1 MGLNL
6 SNINLNAKTSFF
18 FLTNM
23 IHLLFKTDDIYF
35 YSWCILFITSIVGH
49 QTRNYFIL
57 IIDKIMVYNVI
68 FQGGMRY
75 LNFFDYDYNDIIVL
89 ILFILVIVIYH
100 IEMNYIKSYKTQI
113 SMHCIVHLLAS
124 IGHHFII
131 NKLN

>member
-1 MGLNL
+1 MTLNL

-23 IHLLFKTDDIYF
+23 IHLLFKPDDIYF
-35 YSWCILFITSIVGH
+35 YSWCILFITSIVRH
-49 QTRNYFIL
+49 QTKYPFTL

-75 LNFFDYDYNDIIVL
+75 LKFFDYDYNDVVVL
-89 ILFILVIVIYH
+89 ILFMLVIIIYH
-100 IEMNYIKSYKTQI
+100 IEMNYIKSYNTQI

>member
-1 MGLNL
+1 MTLNL

-35 YSWCILFITSIVGH
+35 YSWCMLFITSIVRH
-49 QTRNYFIL
+49 QTKYPFTL
-57 IIDKIMVYNVI
+57 IMDKIMVYNVI

-75 LNFFDYDYNDIIVL
+75 LKFFDYDYNDVVVL
-89 ILFILVIVIYH
+89 ILFILVIIIYH
-100 IEMNYIKSYKTQI
+100 IEMNYIKSYNTQI

>member
-1 MGLNL
+1 MTLNL

-35 YSWCILFITSIVGH
+35 YSWCMLFMTSIVRH
-49 QTRNYFIL
+49 QTKYHFTL

-75 LNFFDYDYNDIIVL
+75 LKFFDYDYNDVVVL
-89 ILFILVIVIYH
+89 ILFMLVIIIYH
-100 IEMNYIKSYKTQI
+100 IEMNYIKSYNTQI